1 MYALR
6 LRTRRLTERNA
17 TCNYLSR
24 NSSPRNRIITRRVR
38 QLRDY
43 EQEDAPRTCLLEAST
58 NFRATNLS
66 TCNANHAI
74 RQVGPKIFSRGRT
87 RRKLILIFSTSLRA
101 SKFANDDSTRSSAPP
116 ISQWSLFSSL
126 SRHFLPLSV
135 TRISPFCNV
144 VCYTFLL
151 RNPRLFF
158 FLSTSRCPPR
168 HLAFPN
174 RAYIVLAQT
183 NVKLSNSVVTRCWQS
198 PPSHCTSLRTSIHGR
213 DVF

>member
-101 SKFANDDSTRSSAPP
+101 SKFASDDSTDPRHHQCRNDRFFLLFLAISSHYPSP
-116 ISQWSLFSSL
+116 EF
-126 SRHFLPLSV
+126 RHFATWSV
-135 TRISPFCNV
+135 TRTCYAIHDFSSFYLHRDARHGIS
-144 VCYTFLL
+144 
-151 RNPRLFF
+151 LFRIVHT
-158 FLSTSRCPPR
+158 LS
-168 HLAFPN
+168 
-174 RAYIVLAQT
+174 
-183 NVKLSNSVVTRCWQS
+183 
-198 PPSHCTSLRTSIHGR
+198 SLKRTLNYP
-213 DVF
+213 VAW